1 MVVVLFFG
9 FLVFKNFS
17 VAANATPLIVTL
29 HLSLGDVKHNKV
41 PFMDKLFKRALDVTV
56 VSDGPFKMI

>member
-1 MVVVLFFG
+1 MIVVLFFG

-17 VAANATPLIVTL
+17 VAANSTPLIVTL
-29 HLSLGDVKHNKV
+29 HLPLGDVKHKKF

-56 VSDGPFKMI
+56 TRDGPFEMI

>member
-1 MVVVLFFG
+1 MIAVLFFG

-17 VAANATPLIVTL
+17 VAANSTPLIVTL

-41 PFMDKLFKRALDVTV
+41 PFMDKLFKRALDVT
-56 VSDGPFKMI
+56 